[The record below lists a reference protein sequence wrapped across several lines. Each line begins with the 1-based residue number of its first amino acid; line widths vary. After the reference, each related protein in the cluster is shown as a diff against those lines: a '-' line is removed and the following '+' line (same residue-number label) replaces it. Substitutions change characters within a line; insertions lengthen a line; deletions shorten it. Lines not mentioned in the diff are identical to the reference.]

1 VASAGVPREA
11 IDLWRQLLAAS
22 ISFHHSNLRLPPAL
36 DRYLGALIMTPRL
49 HRIHHSA
56 RASQRDS
63 NWSSGLTLWDRLH
76 GTYRRDGDA
85 AEITVGV
92 EGTPPAVRLS
102 TALLAPFTVE
112 SSRLRTKRKETIDEA
127 RTTQTAE
134 PRAQDR

>member
-11 IDLWRQLLAAS
+11 IALWRQLLAAS
-22 ISFHHSNLRLPPAL
+22 ISFHHSNLRLPLAL
-36 DRYLGALIMTPRL
+36 DRYLGVVIMTPRL

-63 NWSSGLTLWDRLH
+63 NWSSGLTLWDHLH
-76 GTYRRDGDA
+76 GTYRREGDA
-85 AEITVGV
+85 AEIAVGV
-92 EGTPPAVRLS
+92 EGTPPAVRLAS
-102 TALLAPFTVE
+102 ALLAPFAAE
-112 SSRLRTKRKETIDEA
+112 GGRLHTQRKETIDEA